1 MTNTQ
6 TVYEPGRRPRRADA
20 VRVHQR
26 WVETA
31 NVVNQSILAVHKLSL
46 SVKETTA
53 RAFLG
58 EFVASLE
65 DVNDALH
72 DLHVAVIDPRVRP
85 WLLPDSSP
93 LGAYISVTY
102 TWCANVLSAL
112 RELLELGEG
121 TWDIGEQAL
130 AERSAVDIHE
140 LIEPLFRRLDEL
152 CEPVR
157 SGDHPLNWIWSRAQ
171 RLESEIACVDWELRS
186 ERPPA
191 PSEDDQ

>member
-6 TVYEPGRRPRRADA
+6 TVYETGPRPRRVDA

-46 SVKETTA
+46 AVSETTS

-58 EFVASLE
+58 ECVASLE

-85 WLLPDSSP
+85 WLATDSP
-93 LGAYISVTY
+93 LGAYISATY
-102 TWCANVLSAL
+102 TWCANVLAAL

-130 AERSAVDIHE
+130 AERSAAYIRE

-157 SGDHPLNWIWSRAQ
+157 TAEHPLNWIWTRAQ

-186 ERPPA
+186 ERPPP
-191 PSEDDQ
+191 PSEDER